1 MNVYLHTIVAVLPMI
16 AAYLAGKH
24 WGRES
29 FVEDLIGSILSKL
42 NDDGFIRTTTD
53 KDGEVELIP
62 ISEVVAKSLREAKN
76 YV

>member
-29 FVEDLIGSILSKL
+29 FVEDIVGNLISKL
-42 NDDGFIRTTTD
+42 VDDGFIRTVKD
-53 KDGEVELIP
+53 KDGELELVP
-62 ISEVVAKSLREAKN
+62 ISEVVAKSLRDAYKH
-76 YV
+76 V

>member
-29 FVEDLIGSILSKL
+29 FVEDVIGSILEKL
-42 NDDGFIRTTTD
+42 DKDGFIRTETD
-53 KDGEVELIP
+53 KDGEIELIR

>member
-16 AAYLAGKH
+16 AVYLVGKH

-29 FVEDLIGSILSKL
+29 FIEDIVGNLILKL
-42 NDDGFIRTTTD
+42 DKDGFIRTKTD
-53 KDGEVELIP
+53 EDGEMELVP
-62 ISEVVAKSLREAKN
+62 ISEIVAKSLRDAYN

>member
-29 FVEDLIGSILSKL
+29 FVEDVIGSILEKL
-42 NDDGFIRTTTD
+42 DKDGFIRTETD
-53 KDGEVELIP
+53 EDGEIELIR
-62 ISEVVAKSLREAKN
+62 ISEVVAKSLRDAYKH
-76 YV
+76 V

>member
-29 FVEDLIGSILSKL
+29 FVEDVIGSILEKL
-42 NDDGFIRTTTD
+42 DKDGFIRTETD
-53 KDGEVELIP
+53 KDGEIELIR

-76 YV
+76 YI